1 MLPLDMDMLAM
12 KNQKAVTEK
21 KKAWTQVQ
29 KTIPNN
35 IQKASLIISLITI
48 QTIS

>member
-21 KKAWTQVQ
+21 KKAWTQV
-29 KTIPNN
+29 NN
-35 IQKASLIISLITI
+35 PKNDT
-48 QTIS
+48 